1 MNLNQVVSF
10 TLPSYNN
17 GNFNR
22 EDFKTDLVGTS
33 DCNMFVPFF
42 SIFGHELITFEDN
55 EEIKVLEYCLPNA
68 NATAIYGIR
77 QYDAL
82 IRALVQRQNPQKYY
96 FKLQGVDYDLN
107 VHRGILY
114 DNNKNILM
122 CLAVNTEYLLNTP
135 LEEIARNPDINQFVL
150 FLSQEFD
157 NPIYKNVKKKI
168 DLEYLSRI
176 RQLNI
181 DIIETSKINHWL
193 FKNNFKQPKFKNVI
207 EMNKHLKEEVPMNLL
222 TD

>member
-10 TLPSYNN
+10 SSPSYNN
-17 GNFNR
+17 GDFNR
-22 EDFKTDLVGTS
+22 EDFKTDLIGTS
-33 DCNMFVPFF
+33 DCNMFVPFY
-42 SIFGHELITFEDN
+42 SIFGHEFITFEDN
-55 EEIKVLEYCLPNA
+55 EVKVLEYCLPNS
-68 NATAIYGIR
+68 NSLYSVR

-82 IRALVQRQNPQKYY
+82 IRLLIHTQNPQKYN
-96 FKLQGVDYDLN
+96 FKLQEVDYDLN

-122 CLAVNTEYLLNTP
+122 CLAINSEYLLNTP
-135 LEEIARNPDINQFVL
+135 IEEIASSPDINQFVL
-150 FLSQEFD
+150 FISHEFD

-168 DLEYLSRI
+168 DLKYLSRI

-181 DIIETSKINHWL
+181 DIIETNKINHWL
-193 FKNNFKQPKFKNVI
+193 FKNNFKQPKFKNVV

-222 TD
+222 ID